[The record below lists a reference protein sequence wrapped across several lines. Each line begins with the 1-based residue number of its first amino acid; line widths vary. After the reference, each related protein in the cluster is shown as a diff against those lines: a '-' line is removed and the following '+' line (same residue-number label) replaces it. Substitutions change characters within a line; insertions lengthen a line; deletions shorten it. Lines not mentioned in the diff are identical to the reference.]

1 MKRGRILMVNILF
14 SSYNFHEKWAK
25 DTIEK
30 YIKCNDKVLVISF
43 SFAESISNDMDWQS
57 AYSKDNGKYYNTIVL
72 PFLSYGIREENINWI
87 NYFKDT
93 EESAKDKVRNSDII
107 FLTGGLPDK
116 MMHRLKE
123 FDLINEIESF
133 AGVIIGISAGAMIQ
147 IADYHITP
155 DKDYDIFSYN
165 RGLNLIRDFDI
176 EVHYEDT
183 EIEKNYINR
192 VLNERTDTVYAIK
205 DTGGIIVDNDAITL
219 LGDTQIFSR
228 E

>member
-1 MKRGRILMVNILF
+1 MVNILF
-14 SSYNFHEKWAK
+14 SLYNFHEKWVK
-25 DTIEK
+25 NTMEK
-30 YIKCNDKVLVISF
+30 YIKCNDKVLVIPF
-43 SFAESISNDMDWQS
+43 SFGENISNDMDWQS

-72 PFLSYGIREENINWI
+72 PFLSYGIGEENIDWI

-93 EESAKDKVRNSDII
+93 EESAKKKVRNSDIL
-107 FLTGGLPDK
+107 FFTGGLPDK

-133 AGVIIGISAGAMIQ
+133 LGVIIGISAGAMIQ

-165 RGLNLIRDFDI
+165 RGLNFIRSFDI
-176 EVHYEDT
+176 EVHYEETD
-183 EIEKNYINR
+183 IEKNYINK
-192 VLNERTDTVYAIK
+192 VLNERMDTVYAIK
-205 DTGGIIVDNDAITL
+205 DTGGIIVDNNAITL
-219 LGDTQIFSR
+219 LGDIQLFSR

>member
-1 MKRGRILMVNILF
+1 MVNILF

-30 YIKCNDKVLVISF
+30 YIKCNDKVLVIPF
-43 SFAESISNDMDWQS
+43 SFGENISNDNEWQS
-57 AYSKDNGKYYNTIVL
+57 AYSKDNGKYYKSIVL
-72 PFLSYGIREENINWI
+72 PFLSYGIREENIDWI

-93 EESAKDKVRNSDII
+93 EENAKDKVRNSDII

-116 MMHRLKE
+116 TMYRLKE
-123 FDLINEIESF
+123 FDLIKEIESF
-133 AGVIIGISAGAMIQ
+133 AGIIIGISAGAMIQ

-228 E
+228 K

>member
-1 MKRGRILMVNILF
+1 MVNILF
-14 SSYNFHEKWAK
+14 SLYNFHENWAK
-25 DTIEK
+25 DTMEK
-30 YIKCNDKVLVISF
+30 YIKCNDKILVIPF
-43 SFAESISNDMDWQS
+43 SFGENINNDNEWQS
-57 AYSKDNGKYYNTIVL
+57 AYSKDNGKYYNTIAL

-93 EESAKDKVRNSDII
+93 EESAKDKVRKSDIL
-107 FLTGGLPDK
+107 FFTGGLPDK

-133 AGVIIGISAGAMIQ
+133 VGGIIGISAGAMIQ

-155 DKDYDIFSYN
+155 DKDYDTFSYN
-165 RGLNLIRDFDI
+165 RGLNFIKDFDI
-176 EVHYEDT
+176 EVHYEET
-183 EIEKNYINR
+183 EIEKNYISK

-205 DTGGIIVDNDAITL
+205 DTGGIIVDNNVITL
-219 LGDTQIFSR
+219 LGDTKIFSR